1 MADITAVETAIVQ
14 AIVGALYP
22 NGTGSASITAGPIK
36 VYPGWPNSQTLDDD
50 MAAGAVHVSVYPRP
64 GDSTTS
70 SLMGDNDWREVSNNG
85 TTGTL
90 GREIRRQTKQFQVTT
105 WAPTPDLRS
114 IVANAVD
121 VILALTP
128 RINMADNSQ
137 TLLAYVNQ
145 AEHDERQTVQ
155 IYRRDLFYAANFALT
170 QNVPGYAV
178 QNVTTHLQPQIA
190 AEAGRVDIGALVTR
204 TKP

>member
-1 MADITAVETAIVQ
+1 MADITAVEAAIVQ
-14 AIVGALYP
+14 TIVGALYP
-22 NGTGSASITAGPIK
+22 NGTTSASITAGPIK
-36 VYPGWPNSQTLDDD
+36 VYPGWPNSQTLDED

-64 GDSTTS
+64 GDSITS
-70 SLMGDNDWREVSNNG
+70 SLMGDNDWTEVTNNG

-90 GREIRRQTKQFQVTT
+90 GREIRRQTKQFQITT

-114 IVANAVD
+114 TVANAVD

-128 RINMADNSQ
+128 RIDMADSSQ

-155 IYRRDLFYAANFALT
+155 VYRRDLFYAANFALI
-170 QNVPGYAV
+170 QSEPGYAV
-178 QNVTTHLQPQIA
+178 LQTTTTIQPQIA
-190 AEAGRVDIGALVTR
+190 TEAGRVDIGSPTTR

>member
-14 AIVGALYP
+14 TIVAALYP
-22 NGTGSASITAGPIK
+22 NGTTSASITAGPIK
-36 VYPGWPNSQTLDDD
+36 VYAGWPNSQTLDAD
-50 MAAGAVHVSVYPRP
+50 MAADAVHVSVYPRP
-64 GDSTTS
+64 GDSISS
-70 SLMGDNDWREVSNNG
+70 SLMGDNDWREVTNNG

-128 RINMADNSQ
+128 RIGMPDGSQ

-145 AEHDERQTVQ
+145 AERDERQTVQ
-155 IYRRDLFYAANFALT
+155 LYRRDLFYAANFALT
-170 QNVPGYAV
+170 QSETGYAV
-178 QNVTTHLQPQIA
+178 QHVITNAQPQIA
-190 AEAGRVDIGALVTR
+190 TATGRVDIGALITR